1 MFWKCNEDGYQ
12 ISTSQCQCPKRTA
25 IFLSSTSAS
34 HNIAESVCVR
44 FMLSAACTRTNT
56 SEVSFP
62 FWHKNK
68 PPECAF
74 LLIDSRTVMGR
85 KVGVGEAPLKS
96 RINIDKRAQ
105 SFTMTSDELFAVAS
119 IFVGASVSR
128 NPIDLSR
135 KHKVRAIQSIGIAF
149 AAEETRCCC
158 QSFLFREFISLRT
171 ASLSPHG
178 FSARLFSRRENCK
191 QKSTF
196 LCCCFCRR
204 FGYRWFGAGE
214 HSSGAN
220 EERQHWKWDS
230 ALSPKNLLQF
240 IDFWLRLCVYGFS
253 DSPKKIPLN

>member
-1 MFWKCNEDGYQ
+1 M
-12 ISTSQCQCPKRTA
+12 
-25 IFLSSTSAS
+25 
-34 HNIAESVCVR
+34 R

-149 AAEETRCCC
+149 AAEETRCCW

-178 FSARLFSRRENCK
+178 FRAPFFPAEKIANKSRLFFVVASVVDSGIDDLVRVNILWGRTKKGSIEN
-191 QKSTF
+191 
-196 LCCCFCRR
+196 
-204 FGYRWFGAGE
+204 E
-214 HSSGAN
+214 IP
-220 EERQHWKWDS
+220 
-230 ALSPKNLLQF
+230 LSPQKTCFNLLIF
-240 IDFWLRLCVYGFS
+240 DCDCVFTVF
-253 DSPKKIPLN
+253 PIPQKKFR